1 MINFNNI
8 FLYLNKKI
16 LILNVFFKNKK
27 KIQNIEKYNM
37 FNLKK
42 IYIENTLENH
52 SKVLNNSKNLLKIKN
67 NF

>member
-1 MINFNNI
+1 M
-8 FLYLNKKI
+8 NKKI